1 MFLTSLNF
9 LTEVNIFELA
19 DSRQIFKPSFLGGK
33 LIPKEAFVK
42 HKLSNQIC
50 PTGTKTEGGHLMPE
64 LRCNDKF
71 TIEYNW
77 TKQTTMLRLMKT
89 DEIFNDYSLYKV
101 GTYLHIKVFL
111 NGRSQKMAHRV
122 MKWLGTEM

>member
-1 MFLTSLNF
+1 M
-9 LTEVNIFELA
+9 A

-33 LIPKEAFVK
+33 LIPKDAFVK

-77 TKQTTMLRLMKT
+77 TKQTTMLRLIKT
-89 DEIFNDYSLYKV
+89 DEIFNDYSLYV
-101 GTYLHIKVFL
+101 HDDETYSALVCRASTDIPAKDWKTQNYYIVIFIFIII
-111 NGRSQKMAHRV
+111 RA
-122 MKWLGTEM
+122 

>member
-1 MFLTSLNF
+1 M
-9 LTEVNIFELA
+9 A

-33 LIPKEAFVK
+33 TIPKDAFVK

-50 PTGTKTEGGHLMPE
+50 PNGTKTEGGHLMPN

-77 TKQTTMLRLMKT
+77 EPLVPHQTTMLRLTNT
-89 DEIFNDYSLYKV
+89 DEIFNDYSLYVHDDGSYSALVCRASTDFPAKD
-101 GTYLHIKVFL
+101 
-111 NGRSQKMAHRV
+111 
-122 MKWLGTEM
+122 W